1 VVRVIRSLAGAV
13 MALVAA
19 LTIGLASSVSAPA
32 PASATTVTDAHPQ
45 PPSPLT
51 VITTPFMV
59 GVHVIESIAEGIADA
74 VEMIATPAP
83 ISIPAPRSGT

>member
-1 VVRVIRSLAGAV
+1 MVRVIRSLVGSV

-32 PASATTVTDAHPQ
+32 PASATTVTDDHTQ

-51 VITTPFMV
+51 VLTTPFMV
-59 GVHVIESIAEGIADA
+59 GVHVIESIAEGIANA

-83 ISIPAPRSGT
+83 ISIPAPRSST